1 MTNLKTL
8 KLFFMLN
15 HVHLYYIVC
24 FAVLFTQL
32 FNFLYL
38 RYVLSGIYDGNGG
51 YTFHSQSFQIKL
63 YLAFLL
69 TQTLLLNGFIV
80 YLILFYFRDNLDYV
94 KLFFLCWIN
103 FWIYKINESLIKGLN
118 KSSNLTIS
126 LSKYEEDSE
135 FIKINRTKVE
145 LKKPVNYETFHFD
158 GERIYLSAGRWVELD
173 DLGLGPY
180 RYAIYNLLKSHDKE
194 LLNSRVSTVHPLFIG
209 IKIMLYSIL
218 LIFAIF
224 FATAKIF

>member
-1 MTNLKTL
+1 
-8 KLFFMLN
+8 
-15 HVHLYYIVC
+15 
-24 FAVLFTQL
+24 
-32 FNFLYL
+32 
-38 RYVLSGIYDGNGG
+38 
-51 YTFHSQSFQIKL
+51 
-63 YLAFLL
+63 
-69 TQTLLLNGFIV
+69 
-80 YLILFYFRDNLDYV
+80 V

-145 LKKPVNYETFHFD
+145 LKKPVNYETFHLH
-158 GERIYLSAGRWVELD
+158 GETIYFSAGKKNHWVELD
-173 DLGLGPY
+173 DLGLMPY